1 MSDDKQTEALWYR
14 NYAVHIEGDPL
25 FVMGM
30 EELIANVQTV
40 QNLTRHQALRR
51 IFHAGIKT
59 LGKDPNFGNV
69 SIQSNARLSE
79 LHEAVKRKGAQVRA
93 FQELYKDIG
102 PDKLQ
107 EIAEA
112 EGLDFGEFLSEYRLE
127 QMLSPSAKMQLWIKA
142 YLADGAEHEMGEVL
156 SAAIEDS
163 ILPERDNT
171 DFERA
176 HGLFKS
182 VASQMGASRGRRG
195 YWQLAQ
201 AEVS

>member
-1 MSDDKQTEALWYR
+1 MSDKQTEALWYR

-30 EELIANVQTV
+30 EEPIANVQSV

-51 IFHAGIKT
+51 IFKAGLKM
-59 LGKDPNFGNV
+59 LGADPNVGNV

-79 LHEAVKRKGAQVRA
+79 LHEAVKRKAAQARA

-102 PDKLQ
+102 ADKLQ
-107 EIAEA
+107 EIAET

-127 QMLSPSAKMQLWIKA
+127 RMLSPSAQMQLWLKA
-142 YLADGAEHEMGEVL
+142 HLADGKEHEASEIL
-156 SAAIEDS
+156 SAAIEDGM
-163 ILPERDNT
+163 LPSRDNE
-171 DFERA
+171 DFEQA
-176 HGLFKS
+176 HNLFKAK
-182 VASQMGASRGRRG
+182 ASQMGASGGRRG
-195 YWQLAQ
+195 YWQLVQ